1 VFDLFEEMRRMQ
13 ERMNRLFEEF
23 DRFRLGS
30 GVLTTER
37 AFAVDVIDE
46 GDAIRVIADLPGF
59 KKEDINLYIEDGSL
73 VIRAER
79 REEVEEKGRDYIR
92 QERSYGE
99 VYRKIALPTEV
110 DVERVKAS
118 YNNGVL
124 EVTLPKTEKAVKK
137 TIKID

>member
-1 VFDLFEEMRRMQ
+1 MFDLFEEMRKMQ

-23 DRFRLGS
+23 DRFRLGTL
-30 GVLTTER
+30 GVPER
-37 AFAVDVIDE
+37 ELAVDVIDE
-46 GDAIRVIADLPGF
+46 NDSIKVIADLPGF
-59 KKEDINLYIEDGSL
+59 NKEDINLYIEDGNL
-73 VIRAER
+73 VIKAER
-79 REEVEEKGRDYIR
+79 RKEVEERGKDYIR

-99 VYRKIALPTEV
+99 VYRKIALPTEIDV
-110 DVERVKAS
+110 DKVKAS